1 MTTDSL
7 QRKLLVEDDTEI
19 QTIARFALE
28 KVGGFTVEACS
39 SGAEAIERGP
49 GFAPQI
55 ISLDVMMPDMD
66 GPSTHA
72 ELRRLPATAETPVA
86 FMTAKVQPQELAR
99 YYKLGAIDVIS
110 KPFDPMALADTV
122 RAVWDKAHADKE

>member
-1 MTTDSL
+1 MTKEPL
-7 QRKLLVEDDTEI
+7 QRILLVEDDTDI

-49 GFAPQI
+49 DFAPQMI
-55 ISLDVMMPDMD
+55 LLDVMMQDMD
-66 GPSTHA
+66 GPSTLA
-72 ELRRLPATAETPVA
+72 ELRRLPATAQTPVA

-99 YYKLGAIDVIS
+99 YYELGAVDVIS

-122 RAVWDKAHADKE
+122 RAVWDKAHAGKE